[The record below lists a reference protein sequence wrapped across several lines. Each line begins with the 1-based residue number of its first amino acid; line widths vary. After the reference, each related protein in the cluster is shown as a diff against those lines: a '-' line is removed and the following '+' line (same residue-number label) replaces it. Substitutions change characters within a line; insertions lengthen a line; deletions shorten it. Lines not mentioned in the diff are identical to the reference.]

1 MMAPHPF
8 ETLQQVNENLR
19 SALTFLRPE
28 RRHCS
33 SIKPQDFSG
42 ILQQILR
49 AAECLRHPH
58 HAKAAAAFQNEVI
71 EYRGNLEALKRF
83 LPDLQ
88 VRMLAE
94 KSRLETARDHLA
106 AAASWAQVSKK
117 TL

>member
-1 MMAPHPF
+1 MMSSDPF
-8 ETLQQVNENLR
+8 KTLQQVNENLR
-19 SALTFLRPE
+19 SALIFLRPE
-28 RRHCS
+28 RRLCS

-58 HAKAAAAFQNEVI
+58 HAKAAAAFEKEVL
-71 EYRGNLEALKRF
+71 EYRGNLDALKRF

-88 VRMLAE
+88 VRILAE
-94 KSRLETARDHLA
+94 KSRLETARSHLA
-106 AAASWAQVSKK
+106 AAASWAQLSKK

>member
-1 MMAPHPF
+1 MMSPDLF

-19 SALTFLRPE
+19 SALIFLRSK

-33 SIKPQDFSG
+33 SIKPQDFCG
-42 ILQQILR
+42 TLEQILR
-49 AAECLRHPH
+49 AVECLHHPH
-58 HAKAAAAFQNEVI
+58 HAKAAAAFQKEVL
-71 EYRGNLEALKRF
+71 EYRGNLETLKRF
-83 LPDLQ
+83 LSDLQ

-94 KSRLETARDHLA
+94 KSRLETARSHLA